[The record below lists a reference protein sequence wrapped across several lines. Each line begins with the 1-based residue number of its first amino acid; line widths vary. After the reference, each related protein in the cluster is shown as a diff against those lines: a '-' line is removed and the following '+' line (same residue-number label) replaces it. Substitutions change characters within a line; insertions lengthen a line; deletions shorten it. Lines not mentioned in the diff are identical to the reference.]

1 MSIPGRGDSSFQDL
15 KAGTCLRTSK
25 EACVEMS
32 KEEREQE
39 VRVVAGGQNTECL
52 IGLEILF

>member
-39 VRVVAGGQNTECL
+39 VRVLAGGQNTECL
-52 IGLEILF
+52 IG